1 MKTNV
6 FVVLFFCLFSAAY
19 AQVGIGTTDPKT
31 TLDVVGNPTDV
42 NSLDGIAAPRMTGDQ
57 LAAKTYTEEQQGALV
72 YITAAATSPGGQ
84 TADVS
89 AAGLYVFNDAL
100 NKWIAVQASGV
111 SDGWS
116 LDGNNLTGVTNDG
129 STFLGTTTYNDLFVK
144 VNNSQMGR
152 LSPRGGIALGYES
165 NVISNNSVAIGYSS
179 EANQDAVALGYNADA
194 NGNESIA
201 IGKNAVS
208 NFQNI
213 AVGLGAQSSAN
224 NAIALGNTTTASS
237 QNSIAIGTNA
247 GTQQNESIAVG
258 ADSDATGYR
267 SIAVGYNAQA
277 TNTETSAFGNG
288 ATASA
293 ASSIALGT
301 GTNARGN
308 SSVAIGVNAAAR
320 NQSSIAFGVG
330 AESNGDN
337 SIAIGASATIA
348 TGRRNA
354 IAIGNTAS
362 VNNNSATAIGQNS
375 SATGERSMAL
385 GNGARASGLNATA
398 IGYNS
403 NATQDNTLILGGN
416 ANVGIGTNTP
426 SARLQVDGT
435 LRYVDGNQGAAK
447 VLTSDANGNA
457 SWQNAPAVSAG
468 DVKHSFQV
476 TDHNG
481 WYLLDGRAVVTLPTN
496 AQAAAAGLGFSGNLP
511 NARNRVLKANDGS
524 QNMGDE
530 AGNLNDNLVILS
542 AENIPTLTGNTSL
555 NGNHAHSFNDTRT
568 EFVGV
573 NLRTGAN
580 ITVPYA
586 TQYVDDEENTASSG
600 NHDHSVTVNA
610 GSPNTAID
618 ISQASIVTNVFVYLG
633 P

>member
-111 SDGWS
+111 SGGWS
-116 LDGNNLTGVTNDG
+116 LDGNNLNGVTNDG
-129 STFLGTTTYNDLFVK
+129 STFLGTTTNNDLFVK

-152 LSPRGGIALGYES
+152 FSPGGGIALGYDS

-224 NAIALGNTTTASS
+224 NAIALGNTTTATS

-403 NATQDNTLILGGN
+403 NATQDNTLILGSN

-457 SWQNAPAVSAG
+457 SWQNSTSIEKAYGEMYDNFGGGTNSNGTFTRTLSATSVLKNVTYNNTEYYLQVALPGIYEVNYAASVIQNSNNPRAIEFFVETAPGNNTFTRVDRSSAYVSHLTNG
-468 DVKHSFQV
+468 DSQNVKK
-476 TDHNG
+476 TI
-481 WYLLDGRAVVTLPTN
+481 LLEL
-496 AQAAAAGLGFSGNLP
+496 QA
-511 NARNRVLKANDGS
+511 NARIRLRYTA
-524 QNMGDE
+524 
-530 AGNLNDNLVILS
+530 LNNNS
-542 AENIPTLTGNTSL
+542 NTTFPANTS
-555 NGNHAHSFNDTRT
+555 
-568 EFVGV
+568 
-573 NLRTGAN
+573 NLIIQR
-580 ITVPYA
+580 
-586 TQYVDDEENTASSG
+586 
-600 NHDHSVTVNA
+600 
-610 GSPNTAID
+610 ID
-618 ISQASIVTNVFVYLG
+618 AL
-633 P
+633 